1 MCIKK
6 LGYIVKSWL
15 KKLIHQLL
23 HCKNFLFHKIM
34 EKQED
39 NTQLENNNKL
49 SNNKR
54 KTNTVAEKKTR
65 GNSVRQ
71 AVLRMRA
78 QGRKVHVDFNLHG
91 QSLGKSGNLLQSYL
105 GWLARSKRGPPHTLT
120 EPPKD
125 YIISAEEWKKLVAS
139 RTSNVFK
146 EQRKVQQQRRSQQKY
161 AHRTARKSIANIEY
175 EMQKE
180 RNTTDPIDRGEL
192 WKRARQNNKGSYL
205 NDETREKRELIS
217 QIEKIALQKQ
227 PSQPSDTND
236 VDATVHHNISTNSSK
251 DIPTPESH
259 LRSSTPSVKGIPCS
273 LLVEPD
279 FKLVAKGY
287 IIETISSDIHGK
299 PIGDD
304 KRVTISEAIV
314 PKAKLPVKV
323 PGVMELVEEAVD
335 SCVAWPTHLVV
346 IPKKAT
352 SSISRKRKIPTSQ
365 KEFSIITS
373 KPKEQP
379 PKLSAQLSL
388 AKEKPHIETLIH
400 PSSEKEKLYIE
411 QPTSIPSS
419 SSSVREKPLLDLC
432 EIPKNIPASL
442 KSLIKS
448 TFKLNKEY
456 MYEVPIPKDICGL
469 GKQILYIGVKD
480 LLELAKFKE
489 ISASVITLYIRKLH
503 ACISTECT
511 EHLWCF
517 AEPSLLAFIGNNT
530 IDARTRYL
538 SLRLQNTL
546 RGGLLTLPYHPG
558 RHWMLILI
566 NPWQEIVFS
575 LNPSGQKIGDDA
587 MTCVRNAFAIYNASK
602 GRRGNRNGP
611 KWITVQFKGKVEYT
625 MDEINELREEWT
637 EALMDHMA

>member
-1 MCIKK
+1 
-6 LGYIVKSWL
+6 
-15 KKLIHQLL
+15 
-23 HCKNFLFHKIM
+23 
-34 EKQED
+34 
-39 NTQLENNNKL
+39 
-49 SNNKR
+49 
-54 KTNTVAEKKTR
+54 
-65 GNSVRQ
+65 
-71 AVLRMRA
+71 
-78 QGRKVHVDFNLHG
+78 
-91 QSLGKSGNLLQSYL
+91 
-105 GWLARSKRGPPHTLT
+105 
-120 EPPKD
+120 
-125 YIISAEEWKKLVAS
+125 
-139 RTSNVFK
+139 
-146 EQRKVQQQRRSQQKY
+146 
-161 AHRTARKSIANIEY
+161 
-175 EMQKE
+175 MQKE

-205 NDETREKRELIS
+205 NDETREKRELIKERGELTVIGQNDVLTQALGTPEHPGRVRGKGFGVVQYEVFKKPPRGFKTLQEEQFRYETKNAAAFESQIKNLTEHIKLLQS

-346 IPKKAT
+346 VSNEEIPKKAT

-489 ISASVITLYIRKLH
+489 ISASVITLYI
-503 ACISTECT
+503 STECT

-611 KWITVQFKGKVEYT
+611 KWITVQCPKQPGSVDCGYCVMLYMKELMTIENDRNELLENNFKGKVEYT